1 MNNTNNHQSQD
12 PTTTAFYEFLL
23 TTLFIGLVIWTAWM
37 LCYFH
42 IGFIKSIALLVDNK
56 SDLIRPFFMMCL
68 FAGGL
73 ISAWY
78 FTYIVN
84 DSSKKDKHHRG
95 ARRED

>member
-12 PTTTAFYEFLL
+12 PTTTLFYEWLTATFFLG
-23 TTLFIGLVIWTAWM
+23 FVFWTMWM
-37 LCYFH
+37 YFYFQ
-42 IGFIKSIALLVDNK
+42 IGFIKSITLLFDNK
-56 SDLIRPFFMMCL
+56 LDLIRPFFMMCL
-68 FAGGL
+68 FSGGL

-78 FTYIVN
+78 FKYIVN